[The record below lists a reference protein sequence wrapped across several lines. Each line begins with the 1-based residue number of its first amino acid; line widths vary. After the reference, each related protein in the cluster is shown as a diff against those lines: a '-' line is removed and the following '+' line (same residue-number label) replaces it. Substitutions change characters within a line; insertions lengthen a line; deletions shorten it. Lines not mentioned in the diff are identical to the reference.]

1 MRYIGSHLSLTA
13 PDYFLGT
20 VKKALSLGENT
31 FMFYTGAPQNT
42 IRLPLS
48 ALKIEEGKQLW
59 LSSGHSL
66 NHLVIHAPYIINP
79 ASMKPNTREIAIEM
93 LAKELDRAEAFGVPY
108 LVLHP
113 GSDVDELGDAAFT
126 ETAKVLDLA
135 LEASSSKNTLI
146 CLETMAGKGHEIGR
160 TFDAIATLRMRSAY
174 PDRLGVCLDT
184 CHINDAGY
192 PVANVDQVLDEFDR
206 IIGLNHL
213 KVIHLNDSKNP
224 MGSHKDRH
232 ENIGYGTLG
241 FETLEKWFKHPK
253 LEGVPFEL
261 ETPWLG
267 KILPYRKEIEMLR
280 SGQYETGWRETLI
293 ASESLL
299 SAPDK
304 SPNP

>member
-1 MRYIGSHLSLTA
+1 
-13 PDYFLGT
+13 
-20 VKKALSLGENT
+20 
-31 FMFYTGAPQNT
+31 
-42 IRLPLS
+42 
-48 ALKIEEGKQLW
+48 
-59 LSSGHSL
+59 
-66 NHLVIHAPYIINP
+66 
-79 ASMKPNTREIAIEM
+79 
-93 LAKELDRAEAFGVPY
+93 
-108 LVLHP
+108 
-113 GSDVDELGDAAFT
+113 
-126 ETAKVLDLA
+126 
-135 LEASSSKNTLI
+135 
-146 CLETMAGKGHEIGR
+146 
-160 TFDAIATLRMRSAY
+160 MRSAY

-253 LEGVPFEL
+253 LEGIPFEL